1 MTIFFHNRCGREVML
16 SLDGMESFCLRPYEE
31 IPVERN
37 TFDDITV
44 SVSYCG
50 ESHVTEHKFKGP
62 LYTLVI
68 QTTYGFC
75 NVADG
80 EIFYITHEKIRV
92 DPIIEYDRM
101 FLRSASCLSDM
112 DSVKSHKVYGEDLLK
127 EKFKKD
133 WRSSRR
139 FELLIGPAF
148 FTGID
153 MLVLGALTAL
163 LFGWKIGI
171 KTAVIGF
178 PVLYF
183 LWIAIEYLVDRVW
196 KKATKENEIARFE
209 EHFTSEFIQDY
220 FTDPHRKAYDGKMET
235 D

>member
-1 MTIFFHNRCGREVML
+1 MTIFFHNRCSREVKL
-16 SLDGMESFCLRPYEE
+16 SLNGMESFCLRPYEE

-37 TFDDITV
+37 TFNDITV
-44 SVSYCG
+44 SVSHYD

-101 FLRSASCLSDM
+101 
-112 DSVKSHKVYGEDLLK
+112 VYGEDLLK

-163 LFGWKIGI
+163 LFGWEIGI

-220 FTDPHRKAYDGKMET
+220 FTNPHRKAYDGKMET